1 MPDLIFN
8 MKTQSS
14 KDELHQR
21 YLLDDVSEEERQEIE
36 ERFLQD
42 DDFFDEMLAVED
54 ELYFDYR
61 QDRLSKTGRAV
72 FERKFLRSAEDR
84 EKSAFADAFLR
95 ATAELAQEK
104 AAAERTIPEF
114 SKSSPWR
121 QSIAAFF
128 NFSNPA
134 LQFGFAAVSI
144 LLFLGLIGFFIQ
156 NARRQDETA
165 NLENSRNEQQQEQ
178 IIAEKNQQ
186 SQIERAPEI
195 EKSPTEQNENQV
207 EEPEIAKT
215 EPRVNQ
221 PSQKTVPQ
229 PPKSP
234 AQPPAQQRSIVAL
247 VLSPGTLTRG
257 GGEGMNRVTLLPS
270 VKNLQ
275 LSLLLKNAD
284 DYKNYRAALKTLDEG
299 TQIWADADLKPR
311 RNGKSKNLTFSIPA
325 KNLQTADYEISLNG
339 ITDTGK
345 TEEITSYYF
354 SVVKSGVK

>member
-1 MPDLIFN
+1 

-14 KDELHQR
+14 KDDLHRR
-21 YLLDDVSEEERQEIE
+21 YLLDDVSEEERQAVE

-84 EKSAFADAFLR
+84 EKSAFAGAFLQ
-95 ATAELAQEK
+95 ATAKLAEEK
-104 AAAERTIPEF
+104 ASAERKIPE
-114 SKSSPWR
+114 SSNFTTWR

-128 NFSNPA
+128 SFPNPA

-156 NARRQDETA
+156 NARRQDEAA

-178 IIAEKNQQ
+178 IIAEKGQQ
-186 SQIERAPEI
+186 QTQIEQAPET
-195 EKSPTEQNENQV
+195 EKSPKVQNENQV
-207 EEPEIAKT
+207 REPEIAKI
-215 EPRVNQ
+215 EPSVNQ
-221 PSQKTVPQ
+221 PPQKTVPQ
-229 PPKSP
+229 PPKSQ
-234 AQPPAQQRSIVAL
+234 AQPPAQQRSIAAL
-247 VLSPGTLTRG
+247 VLSPGMLTRS
-257 GGEGMNRVTLLPS
+257 GGEGINRVTLSPS
-270 VKNLQ
+270 AKNLQ

-299 TQIWADADLKPR
+299 TQIWASADLKPR
-311 RNGKSKNLTFSIPA
+311 RSGKNKSLSFSIPV

-339 ITDTGK
+339 ITETGK
-345 TEEITSYYF
+345 IEEITSYYF
-354 SVVKSGVK
+354 SIVKSGVK

>member
-1 MPDLIFN
+1 
-8 MKTQSS
+8 MKTQGS

-21 YLLDDVSEEERQEIE
+21 YLLDDVSEEERQAIE

-61 QDRLSKTGRAV
+61 QDRLSTGERAV

-84 EKSAFADAFLR
+84 EKSAFADVFLQ
-95 ATAELAQEK
+95 ATAELTDEK
-104 AAAERTIPEF
+104 DAAKRKIPEF
-114 SKSSPWR
+114 SNSQTWR

-128 NFSNPA
+128 SFSNPA
-134 LQFGFAAVSI
+134 LQFGFATVSI
-144 LLFLGLIGFFIQ
+144 LFFLGLIGFFIQ

-165 NLENSRNEQQQEQ
+165 NLENSRNEQQQGQ
-178 IIAEKNQQ
+178 IIAEKGQQ
-186 SQIERAPEI
+186 QTQIGQEPGI

-207 EEPEIAKT
+207 RESEIAKT

-221 PSQKTVPQ
+221 SPQKTVPQ

-234 AQPPAQQRSIVAL
+234 TQQPAQQRSIVAL
-247 VLSPGTLTRG
+247 VLSPGMLTRSS
-257 GGEGMNRVTLLPS
+257 GEGMSRVTLSPS
-270 VKNLQ
+270 AKNLQ

-284 DYKNYRAALKTLDEG
+284 YKHYRVALKTLNEG
-299 TQIWADADLKPR
+299 TQIWASADLKSQGS
-311 RNGKSKNLTFSIPA
+311 GKNKSLAFSIPA

-339 ITDTGK
+339 ITETGK

-354 SVVKSGVK
+354 SVVKSAVK

>member
-1 MPDLIFN
+1 
-8 MKTQSS
+8 MKTQSL
-14 KDELHQR
+14 KDEPLKR
-21 YLLDDVSEEERQEIE
+21 FLLDDVSEEERQTIE

-42 DDFFDEMLAVED
+42 DDFFVEMLGVED

-61 QDRLSKTGRAV
+61 QDRLSKTARGV
-72 FERKFLRSAEDR
+72 FERKFLKSAEDR
-84 EKSAFADAFLR
+84 EKSAFADAFLQ
-95 ATAELAQEK
+95 ATAELAEEK
-104 AAAERTIPEF
+104 AAAKRKIPESSD
-114 SKSSPWR
+114 SKIWW

-134 LQFGFAAVSI
+134 LQFGFAAASI

-156 NARRQDETA
+156 NVRRQDETA

-178 IIAEKNQQ
+178 IIAEKGQQ
-186 SQIERAPEI
+186 QTQIEQAPEA
-195 EKSPTEQNENQV
+195 EKSPKVQNENQV
-207 EEPEIAKT
+207 REPEFAKI

-221 PSQKTVPQ
+221 PPQKTVPQ

-247 VLSPGTLTRG
+247 VLSPGMLTRS
-257 GGEGMNRVTLLPS
+257 GGEVVNRVTLSPS
-270 VKNLQ
+270 VRNLQ

-284 DYKNYRAALKTLDEG
+284 DYKSYRAALKTLDDG
-299 TQIWADADLKPR
+299 TQIWTSADLKSQL
-311 RNGKSKNLTFSIPA
+311 NAKNKSLAFSIPA

-339 ITDTGK
+339 ITETGK